1 MNNSTLNNSLLK
13 TCLDIL
19 KKEEVIK
26 EIKIL
31 ISPLIDL
38 ILYQLYPYIYVII
51 FTVFLLFIL
60 ILANLVLIIS
70 FIHNKKN

>member
-60 ILANLVLIIS
+60 ILANLVLLIS

>member
-19 KKEEVIK
+19 KKDEVVK

-38 ILYQLYPYIYVII
+38 VLYQLYPYIYII
-51 FTVFLLFIL
+51 VFVVCLMFIFILAIL
-60 ILANLVLIIS
+60 ILLVLL
-70 FIHNKKN
+70 IHNKGF